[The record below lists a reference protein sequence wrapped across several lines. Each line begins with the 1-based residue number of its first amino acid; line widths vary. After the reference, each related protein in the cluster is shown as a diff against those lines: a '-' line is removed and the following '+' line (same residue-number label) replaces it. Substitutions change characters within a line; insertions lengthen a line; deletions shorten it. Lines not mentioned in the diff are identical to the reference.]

1 MNKWVIGIVT
11 MVIVLAGIIYA
22 IYQLNDYDFND
33 VEKSYEIVESWEL
46 PSELNE
52 ISGMVYNEDGL
63 MICVQDE
70 DGILFTFDMETN
82 EIIAKHKFSYSG
94 DYEALTYLD
103 GVYWVAESNGRIIDI
118 SDLDVADQELEG
130 IQLDFEYRN
139 NIEGM
144 TATPDGKLWITVK
157 DRNLDNSGGYKGVY
171 EYDPETRKLQK
182 EPVLMIDYQDPKFE
196 RLKTH
201 NPRKLLRPSDLDI
214 HPSTGDLYVLDAEFQ
229 KIIITDLQGGIK
241 SIHLLDPAEFEQP
254 EGIAFSKDGRIFIS
268 NERVGVPANIREIKF
283 K

>member
-11 MVIVLAGIIYA
+11 MVIVLAGVIYA

-52 ISGMVYNEDGL
+52 VSGMVYNEDGL

-70 DGILFTFDMETN
+70 DGILFTFDMETK
-82 EIIAKHKFSYSG
+82 EIIEKHKFSYSG

-103 GVYWVAESNGRIIDI
+103 GVYWVAESNGRIIDV

-144 TATPDGKLWITVK
+144 TGTPDGKLWITVK
-157 DRNLDNSGGYKGVY
+157 DRNLDHSSGYKGVY

-182 EPVLMIDYQDPKFE
+182 EPILRVDYEDPKFE

-201 NPRKLLRPSDLDI
+201 NPRKLLRPSDLAI
-214 HPSTGDLYVLDAEFQ
+214 HPLTGDLYILDAEFQ
-229 KIIITDLQGGIK
+229 KVIITNQQGGIK

-283 K
+283 N

>member
-52 ISGMVYNEDGL
+52 VSGMVYNEDGL

-70 DGILFTFDMETN
+70 DGILFTFDMETK
-82 EIIAKHKFSYSG
+82 EIIKTHKFSYSG

-103 GVYWVAESNGRIIDI
+103 GVYWVAESNGRIIDV

-157 DRNLDNSGGYKGVY
+157 DRNLDNSSGYKGVY

-182 EPVLMIDYQDPKFE
+182 EPILRVDYEDPKFE

-201 NPRKLLRPSDLDI
+201 NPRKLLRPSDLAI
-214 HPSTGDLYVLDAEFQ
+214 HPLTGDLYILDAEFQ
-229 KIIITDLQGGIK
+229 KVIITDQQGGIK

-283 K
+283 N

>member
-52 ISGMVYNEDGL
+52 VSGMVYNEDGL

-70 DGILFTFDMETN
+70 DGILFTFDMETK
-82 EIIAKHKFSYSG
+82 EIIKTHKFSYSG

-103 GVYWVAESNGRIIDI
+103 GVYWVAESNGRIIDV

-157 DRNLDNSGGYKGVY
+157 DRNLDNSSGYKGVY

-182 EPVLMIDYQDPKFE
+182 EPILIVDYEDPKFE

-201 NPRKLLRPSDLDI
+201 NPRKLLRPSDLAI
-214 HPSTGDLYVLDAEFQ
+214 HPLTGDLYILDAEFQ
-229 KIIITDLQGGIK
+229 KVIITDQQGGIK

-283 K
+283 N

>member
-52 ISGMVYNEDGL
+52 VSGMVYNEDGL

-70 DGILFTFDMETN
+70 DGILFTFDMETK
-82 EIIAKHKFSYSG
+82 EIIKTHKFSYSG

-157 DRNLDNSGGYKGVY
+157 DRNLDNSSGYKGVY

-182 EPVLMIDYQDPKFE
+182 EPILRVDYEDPKFE

-201 NPRKLLRPSDLDI
+201 NPRKLLRPSDLAI
-214 HPSTGDLYVLDAEFQ
+214 HPLTGDLYILDAEFQ
-229 KIIITDLQGGIK
+229 KVIITDQQGGIK

-283 K
+283 N

>member
-182 EPVLMIDYQDPKFE
+182 EPVLMIDYEDPKFE

-201 NPRKLLRPSDLDI
+201 NPRKLLRPSDLAI
-214 HPSTGDLYVLDAEFQ
+214 HPLTGDLYVLDAEFQ

>member
-22 IYQLNDYDFND
+22 IYQLNDYDFDD

-52 ISGMVYNEDGL
+52 VSGMVYNEDGL

-70 DGILFTFDMETN
+70 DGILFTFDMETK
-82 EIIAKHKFSYSG
+82 EIIEKHQFSYSG

-157 DRNLDNSGGYKGVY
+157 DRNLDNSSGYKGVY

-182 EPVLMIDYQDPKFE
+182 EPILRVDYQDPKFE

-201 NPRKLLRPSDLDI
+201 NPRKLLRPSDLAI
-214 HPSTGDLYVLDAEFQ
+214 HPLTGDLYILDAEFQ
-229 KIIITDLQGGIK
+229 KVIITDQQGGIK

-254 EGIAFSKDGRIFIS
+254 EGITFSKDGRIFIS

-283 K
+283 N

>member
-1 MNKWVIGIVT
+1 

-52 ISGMVYNEDGL
+52 VSGMVYNEDGL

-70 DGILFTFDMETN
+70 DGILFTFDMETK
-82 EIIAKHKFSYSG
+82 EIIKTHKFSYSG

-103 GVYWVAESNGRIIDI
+103 GVYWVAESNGRIIDV

-157 DRNLDNSGGYKGVY
+157 DRNLDNSSGYKGVY

-182 EPVLMIDYQDPKFE
+182 EPILRVDYEDPKFE

-201 NPRKLLRPSDLDI
+201 NPRKLLRPSDLAI
-214 HPSTGDLYVLDAEFQ
+214 HPLTGDLYILDAEFQ
-229 KIIITDLQGGIK
+229 KVIITDQQGGIK

-283 K
+283 N

>member
-52 ISGMVYNEDGL
+52 VSGMVYNEDGL

-70 DGILFTFDMETN
+70 DGILFTFDMETK
-82 EIIAKHKFSYSG
+82 EIIKTHKFSYSG

-157 DRNLDNSGGYKGVY
+157 DRNLDNSSGYKGVY

-182 EPVLMIDYQDPKFE
+182 EPILRVDYEDPKFE

-201 NPRKLLRPSDLDI
+201 NPRKLLRPSDLAL
-214 HPSTGDLYVLDAEFQ
+214 HPLTGDLYILDAEFQ
-229 KIIITDLQGGIK
+229 KVIITDQQGGIK

-283 K
+283 N

>member
-52 ISGMVYNEDGL
+52 VSGMVYNEDGL

-70 DGILFTFDMETN
+70 DGILFTFDMETK
-82 EIIAKHKFSYSG
+82 EIIKTHKFSYSG

-103 GVYWVAESNGRIIDI
+103 GVYWVAESNGRIIDV

-157 DRNLDNSGGYKGVY
+157 DRNLDNSSGYKGVY

-182 EPVLMIDYQDPKFE
+182 EPILRVDYEDPKFE

-201 NPRKLLRPSDLDI
+201 NPRKLLRPSDLAI
-214 HPSTGDLYVLDAEFQ
+214 HPLTGDLYVLDAEFQ
-229 KIIITDLQGGIK
+229 KVIITDQQGGIK

-268 NERVGVPANIREIKF
+268 NERVGVPANIREIKIN
-283 K
+283 